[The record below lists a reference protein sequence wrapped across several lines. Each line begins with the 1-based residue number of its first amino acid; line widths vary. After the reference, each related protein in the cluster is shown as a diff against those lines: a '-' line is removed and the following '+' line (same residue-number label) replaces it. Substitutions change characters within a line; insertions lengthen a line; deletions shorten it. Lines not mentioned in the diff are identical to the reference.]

1 MKSILKYPKLLD
13 AVVVNRPSKINKS
26 PYLIDIKINNK
37 VEMCH
42 SPGLG
47 LSGLIRPGIKSIAHI
62 ILNKLLIFIIFL
74 LFLMFITFL
83 GSKKLFG
90 CV

>member
-47 LSGLIRPGIKSIAHI
+47 LSGLIRPGIKLSITNR
-62 ILNKLLIFIIFL
+62 LY
-74 LFLMFITFL
+74 
-83 GSKKLFG
+83 
-90 CV
+90 